1 MTAAFGLKCPV
12 CHAAAPLSSSA
23 ELDRRCSLK
32 VTWSVGPA
40 GLVCRNQGTR
50 QLVRENQ
57 LAAARREKE
66 AEEVT
71 VE

>member
-1 MTAAFGLKCPV
+1 MQWCTFRLRL
-12 CHAAAPLSSSA
+12 H
-23 ELDRRCSLK
+23 
-32 VTWSVGPA
+32 
-40 GLVCRNQGTR
+40 QGAR

-57 LAAARREKE
+57 LAAAQPEKE